1 MTAFQSFGDGSL
13 VTCPEWRT
21 VRDSLMSRAS
31 LPLPDPARLLL
42 MKPML
47 LRRRDWRMRRAG
59 EGRRA
64 ADLQVSSGRCIA
76 LNDPLA
82 GQRWGKA
89 RSLMFLDCP
98 AFRADLKRRKD
109 IKTAS
114 LERTRNKTR
123 VVHGYVGRPAKGKPE
138 PDPFAMLTAADEW
151 AIRYRAKV
159 ADIPLAQCVRL

>member
-1 MTAFQSFGDGSL
+1 MSAYHSWEGFWKLSKNALKMSAYLPQEYVAEQL
-13 VTCPEWRT
+13 LIT
-21 VRDSLMSRAS
+21 VRH
-31 LPLPDPARLLL
+31 
-42 MKPML
+42 
-47 LRRRDWRMRRAG
+47 LRR
-59 EGRRA
+59 
-64 ADLQVSSGRCIA
+64 IA

-159 ADIPLAQCVRL
+159 ADIPLAQCVRLYALMQGVRDLAEALHKRIVGDGMRVG